1 MTESRDEDLHRLLH
15 AWQPAAPSPEALRRG
30 AWQRIETM
38 PEPALLSWLRRACSR
53 LGHPAFASAVVA
65 GALVLGLT
73 LGAGA
78 SHSAQL
84 DGYVR
89 SLDPYAH
96 RR

>member
-1 MTESRDEDLHRLLH
+1 MTKSRDDDLRGLLH
-15 AWQPAAPSPEALRRG
+15 AWQPAAPPPEALRRSV
-30 AWQRIETM
+30 WQRIGSV
-38 PEPALLSWLRRACSR
+38 PEPVVLSWLQRACSR
-53 LGHPAFASAVVA
+53 IGRPAFASAVVA

-84 DGYVR
+84 KGYVR